1 MNIDFV
7 DSRHVGNQNLMDGP
21 AVIMSGHSVPSYTT
35 AGYGQTSFS
44 LDFRG
49 SAAMDSY
56 SHGNRGVRRSIH
68 VSAQDDACRLVLG
81 LGPSPELSSA
91 DYRPADGAGKSKA
104 PVTLFGRSLSF
115 NNPGTVSLGP
125 RDQGDGAEATV
136 QSSEAP
142 AGNIIS
148 FSVDEGSTSGLRSSG
163 GYMPSMLFAPRPNL
177 SVAEEAHDD
186 LPDHTD
192 NTNGGST
199 AQHGLQFSPEPS
211 ATTMTETSF
220 GMSSDAVTGITNNS
234 GQPAQRRHPKKCR
247 FKGCSKGARGASGL
261 CIAHGGG
268 QRCQKPR
275 CHKGA
280 ESRTAYCK
288 AHGGGRRCMQLGCT
302 KSAEGKTDHC
312 IAHGGGRRCG
322 YNGCPKAARGKSGR
336 CIKHGGGKRC
346 AVEGCIRSAE
356 GKVGLCISHG
366 GGRRC
371 QHPDCRK
378 GAQGSTLYCKSHGG
392 GKRCVFEGC
401 SKGAEGSTPLC
412 KAHGGGK
419 RCMYEG
425 GGVCPKSVHGGTSY
439 CVAHGGGKRC
449 SVAACGKSAR
459 GRTEFCVKH
468 GGGKRC
474 KVESCGK
481 SAQGSTEFCKAHGG
495 GKRCTFG
502 GLTGTGGC
510 EKFARGRSGL
520 CAAHATLVASSQSR
534 EQQQR
539 GGGKNGGGSLI
550 GPGLF
555 RGIVSSSAAASAMN
569 CEYSSSGVST
579 VSDCDGSPVAR
590 QELIPPQVLVPL
602 SMKSSSSP
610 SVPSSSSD
618 RRREGGELSVP
629 EGRVHGGGL
638 LSLLGG
644 SFRNVVDVDKL

>member
-1 MNIDFV
+1 MNNGYADMRHRGSQPLN
-7 DSRHVGNQNLMDGP
+7 DSS
-21 AVIMSGHSVPSYTT
+21 AVLMSGHLTPSYTSV
-35 AGYGQTSFS
+35 GHGQTSFS

-49 SAAMDSY
+49 SAMDNCSR
-56 SHGNRGVRRSIH
+56 GNRSVQRSGH
-68 VSAQDDACRLVLG
+68 ASAQDDACRLVLG
-81 LGPSPELSSA
+81 LGPSPEPSSV
-91 DYRPADGAGKSKA
+91 DYQQPAGGAGKSKA

-115 NNPGTVSLGP
+115 TNPGTITLGLH
-125 RDQGDGAEATV
+125 DQVGNAEAIA
-136 QSSEAP
+136 QHSEP
-142 AGNIIS
+142 PGGNIIS
-148 FSVDEGSTSGLRSSG
+148 FSGVDESSTSARRSSG
-163 GYMPSMLFAPRPNL
+163 GYIPSLLFASRPNL
-177 SVAEEAHDD
+177 CVAQENRAEAHDD
-186 LPDHTD
+186 LLDDHTD
-192 NTNGGST
+192 NANDS
-199 AQHGLQFSPEPS
+199 AEHHLQFSPEPS

-220 GMSSDAVTGITNNS
+220 GVSSDVVTGVTDR
-234 GQPAQRRHPKKCR
+234 GQPVHRRFPKKCR

-268 QRCQKPR
+268 QRCQKPG
-275 CHKGA
+275 CYKGA

-322 YNGCPKAARGKSGR
+322 YNSCPKAARGKSGR

-356 GKVGLCISHG
+356 GKVGFCISHG

-371 QHPDCRK
+371 QYPDCRK

-401 SKGAEGSTPLC
+401 AKGAEGSTPLC

-419 RCMYEG
+419 RCMHEG
-425 GGVCPKSVHGGTSY
+425 GGVCPKSVHGGTNY

-449 SVAACGKSAR
+449 AVPGCGKSAR

-474 KVESCGK
+474 KVDSCGK

-502 GLTGTGGC
+502 TGC
-510 EKFARGRSGL
+510 DKFARGRSGL
-520 CAAHATLVASSQSR
+520 CAAHATLVASQSQSHA
-534 EQQQR
+534 QQR
-539 GGGKNGGGSLI
+539 GRGGGSMI

-555 RGIVSSSAAASAMN
+555 RGIVSSSAAAAAASAMN
-569 CEYSSSGVST
+569 YEYSSGVST
-579 VSDCDGSPVAR
+579 VSECDGSPVPTPGR

-602 SMKSSSSP
+602 SMKSSSP
-610 SVPSSSSD
+610 SAD
-618 RRREGGELSVP
+618 RRRESGELCVP

-644 SFRNVVDVDKL
+644 SFRNVIDVDKLSSR

>member
-1 MNIDFV
+1 MNNGYADM
-7 DSRHVGNQNLMDGP
+7 RHRGRQPLMDSSS
-21 AVIMSGHSVPSYTT
+21 VLMSGHLAPGYTT
-35 AGYGQTSFS
+35 VGHGQSQTSFS

-49 SAAMDSY
+49 SAMDNCSR
-56 SHGNRGVRRSIH
+56 GNRGVQRSGH
-68 VSAQDDACRLVLG
+68 ASAQDDACRLVLG
-81 LGPSPELSSA
+81 LGPSPESSSVNYQQP
-91 DYRPADGAGKSKA
+91 DGGAGKSKA
-104 PVTLFGRSLSF
+104 PVTLLGRSLSF
-115 NNPGTVSLGP
+115 TNPGTMTLGLH
-125 RDQGDGAEATV
+125 DQVGNAEAIARHF
-136 QSSEAP
+136 EP
-142 AGNIIS
+142 PGGNIIS
-148 FSVDEGSTSGLRSSG
+148 FFGVDESSTSARRSSG
-163 GYMPSMLFAPRPNL
+163 GYIPSLLFASRPNL
-177 SVAEEAHDD
+177 CVPQENRAEGHDELLD
-186 LPDHTD
+186 DHTD
-192 NTNGGST
+192 NGNDS
-199 AQHGLQFSPEPS
+199 AEHRLQFSSEPS

-220 GMSSDAVTGITNNS
+220 GMSSDVVTGVTDR
-234 GQPAQRRHPKKCR
+234 GQPVHRRFPKKCR

-268 QRCQKPR
+268 QRCQKPG
-275 CHKGA
+275 CYKGA

-322 YNGCPKAARGKSGR
+322 HNSCPKAARGKSGR

-346 AVEGCIRSAE
+346 AVEDCIRSAE
-356 GKVGLCISHG
+356 GKVGFCISHG

-371 QHPDCRK
+371 QYPDCRK

-401 SKGAEGSTPLC
+401 AKGAEGSTPLC

-419 RCMYEG
+419 RCMHEG

-449 SVAACGKSAR
+449 AVPGCGKSAR

-474 KVESCGK
+474 KVDICGK

-502 GLTGTGGC
+502 TGC
-510 EKFARGRSGL
+510 DKFARGRSGL
-520 CAAHATLVASSQSR
+520 CAAHATLVASQSQS
-534 EQQQR
+534 QAQQR
-539 GGGKNGGGSLI
+539 GRGGGSMI

-555 RGIVSSSAAASAMN
+555 RGIVSSSAAAAAASAMN
-569 CEYSSSGVST
+569 YEYSSGVSA
-579 VSDCDGSPVAR
+579 VSECDGSPVPTPGR

-602 SMKSSSSP
+602 SMMSP
-610 SVPSSSSD
+610 SPSAD
-618 RRREGGELSVP
+618 RRRESGELCVP

-644 SFRNVVDVDKL
+644 SFRNVIDVDKLSSR